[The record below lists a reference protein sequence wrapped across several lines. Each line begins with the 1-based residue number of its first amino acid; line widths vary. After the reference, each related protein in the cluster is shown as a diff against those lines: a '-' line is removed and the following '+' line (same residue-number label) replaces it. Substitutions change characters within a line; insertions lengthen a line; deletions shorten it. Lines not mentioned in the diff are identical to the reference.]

1 MAVIYH
7 YRVTKYDP
15 ALRDGTG
22 AIFRDDWTAISDI
35 GKTFA
40 GVRLTLPTYLEVEA
54 HHLVALASF
63 MEESDTSRVR
73 AEGVE
78 NSFGT
83 FRVSEGAELSR
94 SRRSRSSV
102 RCFGREAG
110 VASGT
115 MIASTSRSAGTTTS
129 TSEPTRAASDR
140 WQWRRREGC
149 SSTTWTPT
157 RGSTTTDPHW
167 RAELGRAQARADRVS
182 LLLPPLL
189 LERRAA
195 RRRKAGA
202 PRPLRPVH
210 WGRR

>member
-83 FRVSEGAELSR
+83 FRVSEGAELSPVEAVEV
-94 SRRSRSSV
+94 V
-102 RCFGREAG
+102 RQ
-110 VASGT
+110 
-115 MIASTSRSAGTTTS
+115 ML
-129 TSEPTRAASDR
+129 
-140 WQWRRREGC
+140 REGGWC
-149 SSTTWTPT
+149 RLWDDDRFYIQVGWDYDLYVGTDTSCERSVAMAQE
-157 RGSTTTDPHW
+157 RGLFVDDMDSHPWLD
-167 RAELGRAQARADRVS
+167 DD
-182 LLLPPLL
+182 
-189 LERRAA
+189 
-195 RRRKAGA
+195 
-202 PRPLRPVH
+202 
-210 WGRR
+210 